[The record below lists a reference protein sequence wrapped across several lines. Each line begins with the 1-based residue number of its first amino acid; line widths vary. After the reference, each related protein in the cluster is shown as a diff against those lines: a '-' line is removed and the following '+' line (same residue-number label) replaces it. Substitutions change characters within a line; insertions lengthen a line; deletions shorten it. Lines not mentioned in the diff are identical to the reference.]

1 MTFLEFNI
9 DNHFILIYIYRKM
22 LTNVLR
28 VLVNELKKIF
38 LRKKKVINVFT
49 IFFILYKSSVKTFL
63 K

>member
-38 LRKKKVINVFT
+38 MRKKKLMF
-49 IFFILYKSSVKTFL
+49 
-63 K
+63 